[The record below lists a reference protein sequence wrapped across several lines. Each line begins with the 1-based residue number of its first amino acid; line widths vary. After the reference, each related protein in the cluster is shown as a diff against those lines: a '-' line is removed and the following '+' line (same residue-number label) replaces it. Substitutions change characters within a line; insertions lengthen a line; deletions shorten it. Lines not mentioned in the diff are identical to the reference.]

1 MQLYCCL
8 TNTDPIMD
16 NQPTEPPMV
25 EQPTEAPMDNHPTEL
40 PMDNQ
45 PTEPSLVEDATEPP
59 VRVKLRKGQYIV
71 TFDKR
76 KAGSIDL
83 NFHVDKCLKQNVF
96 NALRK
101 NAVHRPKK
109 PRKLD
114 TVANLTP
121 EQLERKRA
129 SRREYYNNNKNRL
142 NALFKEKYNNDPV
155 YWEKKLTASLDRY
168 HRLHANIP
176 KKKPG
181 RKPKVKDST
190 PSTTA
195 SDEEEKVTPI
205 SDQPKKK
212 LGRPRKVNFGNGN
225 CIENDVGN

>member
-1 MQLYCCL
+1 
-8 TNTDPIMD
+8 
-16 NQPTEPPMV
+16 MV
-25 EQPTEAPMDNHPTEL
+25 EQPTETPMVEQPIELHMGEQLTEPQLVEYAPEQQLVDDSTEL
-40 PMDNQ
+40 
-45 PTEPSLVEDATEPP
+45 P

-83 NFHVDKCLKQNVF
+83 TFDVDKCLQQKVF

-129 SRREYYNNNKNRL
+129 SRREYYYNHKEQ
-142 NALFKEKYNNDPV
+142 FKAYVRERYNSDPV
-155 YWEKKLTASLDRY
+155 YWEKKLALSKERY
-168 HRLHANIP
+168 HRLRDNVEKRSLVGSQKLKTTHHQLPLQMKKQKKSNLLTRSLKGKMAGHA
-176 KKKPG
+176 K
-181 RKPKVKDST
+181 
-190 PSTTA
+190 
-195 SDEEEKVTPI
+195 
-205 SDQPKKK
+205 
-212 LGRPRKVNFGNGN
+212 
-225 CIENDVGN
+225 

>member
-1 MQLYCCL
+1 
-8 TNTDPIMD
+8 MD

-25 EQPTEAPMDNHPTEL
+25 EQPTDPI
-40 PMDNQ
+40 MDNQ
-45 PTEPSLVEDATEPP
+45 PTEPPTDNQPTEPPMVEQPAEAP

-83 NFHVDKCLKQNVF
+83 NFYVDKCLKQNVF

-101 NAVHRPKK
+101 NTVHRPKK

-129 SRREYYNNNKNRL
+129 SRREYYYTHKEQF
-142 NALFKEKYNNDPV
+142 NAYVRERYNTDPV
-155 YWEKKLTASLDRY
+155 YWEKKLASSMARY
-168 HRLHANIP
+168 HKLRENVER
-176 KKKPG
+176 KKPG
-181 RKPKVKDST
+181 RKPKVKDNT

-195 SDEEEKVTPI
+195 SDEDVKEVKAI
-205 SDQPKKK
+205 SDKPKKK
-212 LGRPRKVNFGNGN
+212 LGRPRKVNFGSGNG
-225 CIENDVGN
+225 IEIELITRKLS